1 MDYQKFFTND
11 KIALEL
17 RAGNRQAYRFIFDQ
31 FSPALC
37 FFATRLTGDE
47 WAAINIVEQVVL
59 KLWDE
64 RKRFY
69 SLVAIRDFL
78 YASAREGCFLFAKK
92 LQPKLK
98 DDLTWLAIWQET
110 EYYVQLEIIRAE
122 VLRQVSN
129 NIDHLPSLVE
139 NSIYSG
145 LHHHTFNRTLF

>member
-1 MDYQKFFTND
+1 MDDQKFPIND
-11 KIALEL
+11 VIALRL
-17 RAGNRQAYRFIFDQ
+17 RSGNKYAYRFILDQ

-47 WAAINIVEQVVL
+47 RVAAKVVEEVVL

-78 YASAREGCFLFAKK
+78 YASAREGCFLYVKK
-92 LQPKLK
+92 HQSTLK

-110 EYYVQLEIIRAE
+110 ESYIQCEIIRAE

-129 NIDHLPSLVE
+129 NTMHLPGLVE
-139 NSIYSG
+139 NNIHSG
-145 LHHHTFNRTLF
+145 LYDDQF

>member
-1 MDYQKFFTND
+1 MDNQKFPTND
-11 KIALEL
+11 VIALEL
-17 RAGNRQAYRFIFDQ
+17 RAGNRYAYQFILNQ

-37 FFATRLTGDE
+37 FFAARLTGE
-47 WAAINIVEQVVL
+47 EGVASNIVEQVVL

-69 SLVAIRDFL
+69 SLAAIRDFL

-92 LQPKLK
+92 LQPTLK

-110 EYYVQLEIIRAE
+110 ESYVQREIIRAE

-129 NIDHLPSLVE
+129 NIDHLPDLLVS
-139 NSIYSG
+139 NTHSG
-145 LHHHTFNRTLF
+145 LRPHLF